1 VARAVRVIVTAPPS
15 PRAMA
20 PAELARVATVAGAA
34 DVTVADDLAAALASA
49 AAAGERVVVAGS
61 IFLVGEA
68 RRIVL
73 GEAADPVA
81 AQDPPAAQKL

>member
-1 VARAVRVIVTAPPS
+1 
-15 PRAMA
+15 MA
-20 PAELARVATVAGAA
+20 PAELARVATAAGAA

-49 AAAGERVVVAGS
+49 GAAGERVVVAGS

-73 GEAADPVA
+73 GEAANPVA